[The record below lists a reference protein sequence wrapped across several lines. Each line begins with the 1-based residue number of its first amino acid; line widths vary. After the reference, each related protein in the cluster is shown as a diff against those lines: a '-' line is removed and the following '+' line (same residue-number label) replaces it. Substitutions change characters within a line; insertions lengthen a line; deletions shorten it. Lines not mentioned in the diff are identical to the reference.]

1 MKIKEII
8 LDYLKEHPKR
18 DYAVEELAI
27 ELDLSKA
34 SDFKLFVK
42 SLAALESEGLIE
54 FTKNGRIIR
63 SEVKAELLGL
73 FRANANGFGFVTVDS
88 DEPDVFIPKGKT
100 AFALDG
106 DEVKIELKTNAN
118 PLKGTSAEGIV
129 TEIIKHSVTQLVG
142 SFVKF
147 DEKERK
153 AYNRIGYVKS
163 RNKKMPH
170 HVFLTDQGLVPE
182 DKAVVRVDI
191 TAYPD
196 KKNPQSMQGLVREI
210 IGQGTDKGIDVLEV
224 LASLGIRSEFP
235 DDVLAQANAVA
246 EEVSDKDIMGRVDY
260 RNEVTFTIDGAD
272 AKDLDD
278 AVHIKR
284 LGNGNF
290 ELGVHIADVSHYVTE
305 NSPLDREAF
314 ERGTSV
320 YVADRV
326 VPMLPERLSN
336 GICSLNPRVNRLTQ
350 SCVMEINTEGKV
362 LNSQIG
368 PSIIKTTERMT
379 YDDVNL
385 MLAGDQAALENYATI
400 KDSVEVMGELHEIL
414 TAMRRHRGAID
425 FETVE
430 ARIIVD
436 ENGLPI
442 EIRQR
447 SRGTAERMI
456 ESFMLI
462 ANETVATSFEDRHLP
477 GIYRIHEHPKEDK
490 MTRFIEFAA
499 TFGLQV
505 KGTSTEMS
513 QKALQDFLKKVKGQP
528 GEMVLSTMLL
538 RSMQQARYSEDN
550 YGHFGLAAEN
560 YTHFTSPIRRYPDLI
575 VHRLIRELAQP
586 SPKTVEYWAEK
597 IPEIAQQSSNRERRA
612 VDAERE
618 VEKMKKAEF
627 MEKHVG
633 EEFEGVVASVTRFGM
648 FVELENTIE
657 GLIHIS
663 TIKGEYMNYH
673 ERMMALV
680 GERTGLVFRIGQP
693 IKVQV
698 TKADKVTGDIDFEYV
713 KSDLDVIET
722 NLKSKKDKA
731 PRRRP
736 KIERSGKNEE
746 NNKTSKHGRY
756 ASDSKKNKKYQSKD
770 KEQEG
775 SKNPND
781 ARTKKFKKHKKK
793 KPFYADAAKGKFG
806 ASGKKKSK
814 K

>member
-1 MKIKEII
+1 MKIKEVI
-8 LDYLKEHPKR
+8 LDYLKEHPSR
-18 DYAVEELAI
+18 AYAVEELAM
-27 ELDLSKA
+27 ELDLTKA
-34 SDFKLFVK
+34 ADFKFFVK
-42 SLAALESEGLIE
+42 TLASLEGEGLLE
-54 FTKNGRIIR
+54 FTKNGKVKL
-63 SEVKAELLGL
+63 SEVKAELVGV

-88 DEPDVFIPKGKT
+88 DEPDVFIPKGRT

-106 DEVKIELKTNAN
+106 DEVKVELKTNAN
-118 PLKGTSAEGIV
+118 PLKGTSAEGVV
-129 TEIIKHSVTQLVG
+129 TEVLKRAVTQLVG
-142 SFVKF
+142 TFVKF

-153 AYNRIGYVKS
+153 EFDRIGYVKS
-163 RNKKMPH
+163 RNKKIPY
-170 HVFLTDQGLVPE
+170 HVFLTDKGLQPE
-182 DKAVVRVDI
+182 DKAIVRVDI

-196 KKNPQSMQGLVREI
+196 KKNPKSMQGLATEI
-210 IGQGTDKGIDVLEV
+210 VGEAGDKGIDVLEV

-235 DDVLAQANAVA
+235 ADVLAQADAVP
-246 EEVSDKDIMGRVDY
+246 EEVNDKDIMGRVDY
-260 RNEVTFTIDGAD
+260 RNEITFTIDGAD

-350 SCVMEINTEGKV
+350 SCVMEINAEGKV
-362 LNSQIG
+362 LHSQIG

-385 MLAGDQAALENYATI
+385 MLDGDQEALTKYEAI
-400 KDSVEVMGELHEIL
+400 KESVEVMSELHEIL
-414 TAMRRHRGAID
+414 AAMRRRRGAID
-425 FETVE
+425 FETME

-442 EIRQR
+442 EIRKR

-456 ESFMLI
+456 ESFMLV
-462 ANETVATSFEDRHLP
+462 ANETVATSFETRHLP
-477 GIYRIHEHPKEDK
+477 GLYRIHEHPKEEK
-490 MTRFIEFAA
+490 MTRFLDFAA

-505 KGTSTEMS
+505 KGTSTEVS
-513 QKALQDFLKKVKGQP
+513 QKALQEFLKKVKGQP
-528 GEMVLSTMLL
+528 GELVLSTMLL

-575 VHRLIRELAQP
+575 VHRLIREMAQP
-586 SPKTVEYWAEK
+586 SPKTIEYWAEK

-633 EEFEGVVASVTRFGM
+633 EEFEGVIASVTRFGM
-648 FVELENTIE
+648 FIELENTIE
-657 GLIHIS
+657 GLVHIS
-663 TIKGEYMNYH
+663 TIKGEYMNFH

-693 IKVQV
+693 IKIQV
-698 TKADKVTGDIDFEYV
+698 TKADKVTGDIDFEYI
-713 KSDLDVIET
+713 KSDLDVVES
-722 NLKSKKDKA
+722 NLKSKKEKDS
-731 PRRRP
+731 RRRP
-736 KIERSGKNEE
+736 KANRSDKKDEPKSSRHGQHRSENSKGK
-746 NNKTSKHGRY
+746 KYS
-756 ASDSKKNKKYQSKD
+756 SKNKDEERESRGKGSNNSYDKKSK
-770 KEQEG
+770 
-775 SKNPND
+775 
-781 ARTKKFKKHKKK
+781 KKK
-793 KPFYADAAKGKFG
+793 KPFYAAAAKGKFG
-806 ASGKKKSK
+806 NSKKKK

>member
-1 MKIKEII
+1 MSVEKNHKRALKKRCWRTMKIKEVI
-8 LDYLKEHPKR
+8 LDELKKHPKR
-18 DYAVEELAI
+18 GYTVEELAVK
-27 ELDLSKA
+27 LGLTKA
-34 SDFKLFVK
+34 SDFKRFVK
-42 SLAALESEGLIE
+42 TLAALESERLLE
-54 FTKNGRIIR
+54 FTKNGKVRLAK
-63 SEVKAELLGL
+63 VKAELVGS
-73 FRANANGFGFVTVDS
+73 FRANANGFGFVTIDS
-88 DEPDVFIPKGKT
+88 EEPEIFIPKGRT
-100 AFALDG
+100 AFALEG
-106 DEVKIELKTNAN
+106 DEVKVELKSNAN
-118 PLKGTSAEGIV
+118 PLKGTSAEGVV
-129 TEIIKHSVTQLVG
+129 TEVLKRSVTQLVG
-142 SFVKF
+142 TFVKF

-153 AYNRIGYVKS
+153 EFERIGYVKS
-163 RNKKMPH
+163 RNKKLPYPI
-170 HVFLTDQGLVPE
+170 FLTDKGLVPE
-182 DKAVVRVDI
+182 DKALVRVDI

-196 KKNPQSMQGLVREI
+196 KKNPKSMQGLAVEI
-210 IGQGTDKGIDVLEV
+210 VGQAGDKGIDVLEV

-235 DDVLAQANAVA
+235 EDVLAQANAIP
-246 EEVSDKDIMGRVDY
+246 EEVDEKDIIGRVDY
-260 RNEVTFTIDGAD
+260 RKEITFTIDGAD

-284 LGNGNF
+284 LDNGNY
-290 ELGVHIADVSHYVTE
+290 ELGVHIADVSHYITE

-350 SCVMEINTEGKV
+350 SCVMEITPEGKV
-362 LNSQIG
+362 LQSQIG

-385 MLAGDQAALENYATI
+385 MLAGDEEALEKYAAI
-400 KDSVEVMGELHEIL
+400 KASVEVMAELHEAL
-414 TAMRRHRGAID
+414 AVMRHRRGSID
-425 FETVE
+425 FETME

-442 EIRQR
+442 EIRKR

-462 ANETVATSFEDRHLP
+462 ANETVASSFEARHLP
-477 GIYRIHEHPKEDK
+477 GIYRIHEHPKEEK
-490 MTRFIEFAA
+490 MTRFIDFAA
-499 TFGLQV
+499 SFGLQV
-505 KGTSTEMS
+505 KGTSTEVS
-513 QKALQDFLKKVKGQP
+513 QKALQEFLKKVKGQL

-575 VHRLIRELAQP
+575 VHRLIREMAQP
-586 SPKTVEYWAEK
+586 SPKTIEYWAEK

-633 EEFEGVVASVTRFGM
+633 EQFEGVIASVTRFGM

-663 TIKGEYMNYH
+663 TIKGEYMNFH

-693 IKVQV
+693 IKIQV
-698 TKADKVTGDIDFEYV
+698 AKADKVTGDIDFEYI
-713 KSDLDVIET
+713 KSELDLVER
-722 NLKSKKDKA
+722 NLRSKKEKGS
-731 PRRRP
+731 RRRP
-736 KIERSGKNEE
+736 SDKKEAR
-746 NNKTSKHGRY
+746 KTSRQE
-756 ASDSKKNKKYQSKD
+756 KNHSESTQRKKYKGKS
-770 KEQEG
+770 
-775 SKNPND
+775 
-781 ARTKKFKKHKKK
+781 KKK

-806 ASGKKKSK
+806 NRAKKKSK
-814 K
+814 KY

>member
-1 MKIKEII
+1 MKIKEVI
-8 LDYLKEHPKR
+8 LDELKKHPKR
-18 DYAVEELAI
+18 AYAVEELSI
-27 ELDLSKA
+27 ELDLTKA

-42 SLAALESEGLIE
+42 TLAALEGEGLLE
-54 FTKNGRIIR
+54 FTKNGKVTLA
-63 SEVKAELLGL
+63 EVKAELVGI

-88 DEPDVFIPKGKT
+88 DEPDVFIPKGRT
-100 AFALDG
+100 AFALEG
-106 DEVKIELKTNAN
+106 DEVKVELKSNAN
-118 PLKGTSAEGIV
+118 PLKGTSAEGVV
-129 TEIIKHSVTQLVG
+129 TEVLKRAVTQLVG
-142 SFVKF
+142 TFVKF
-147 DEKERK
+147 DEKERQEF
-153 AYNRIGYVKS
+153 NRIGYVKS
-163 RNKKMPH
+163 RNKKLPY
-170 HVFLTDQGLVPE
+170 HVFLTDKGLVPE

-196 KKNPQSMQGLVREI
+196 KKNPKSMQGLAVEI
-210 IGQGTDKGIDVLEV
+210 VGQASDKGIDVLEV

-235 DDVLAQANAVA
+235 EDVLAQANAVP
-246 EEVSDKDIMGRVDY
+246 EEVDEKDIMGRVDY
-260 RNEVTFTIDGAD
+260 RNEITFTIDGAD

-284 LGNGNF
+284 LSNGNY

-350 SCVMEINTEGKV
+350 SCVMEITPEGKV
-362 LNSQIG
+362 LQSQIG

-385 MLAGDQAALENYATI
+385 MLAGDEGALEKYAAI
-400 KDSVEVMGELHEIL
+400 KESVEIMSELHEAL
-414 TAMRRHRGAID
+414 AAMRSRRGAID
-425 FETVE
+425 FETME

-442 EIRQR
+442 EIRKR

-462 ANETVATSFEDRHLP
+462 ANETVASSFEARHLP
-477 GIYRIHEHPKEDK
+477 GIYRIHEHPKEEK
-490 MTRFIEFAA
+490 MTRFIDFAA

-505 KGTSTEMS
+505 KGTSTEVS
-513 QKALQDFLKKVKGQP
+513 QKALQEFLKKVKGQP

-575 VHRLIRELAQP
+575 VHRLIREMDQP
-586 SPKTVEYWAEK
+586 SPKTIEYWAEK

-633 EEFEGVVASVTRFGM
+633 EQFEGVIASVTRFGM
-648 FVELENTIE
+648 FIELENTIE
-657 GLIHIS
+657 GLVHIS
-663 TIKGEYMNYH
+663 TIKGEYMNFH

-680 GERTGLVFRIGQP
+680 GEKTGLVFRIGQP
-693 IKVQV
+693 IKIQV
-698 TKADKVTGDIDFEYV
+698 TKADKVTGDIDFEYI
-713 KSDLDVIET
+713 KSDLDVVES
-722 NLKSKKDKA
+722 NLKSKKEKG

-736 KIERSGKNEE
+736 KANRSENKEERKA
-746 NNKTSKHGRY
+746 SKHEKNFSENSR
-756 ASDSKKNKKYQSKD
+756 NKKYRGKSKD
-770 KEQEG
+770 ENRER
-775 SKNPND
+775 KNDFDKKPN
-781 ARTKKFKKHKKK
+781 KKKKK
-793 KPFYADAAKGKFG
+793 KPFYADASKGKFG
-806 ASGKKKSK
+806 KNTKKKAK